1 MAGMLATADR
11 RARAANAAVKIGVL
25 TDMTHASADMS
36 GPGSL
41 AAAQLAVA
49 DAGGSALGQPIELI
63 SADHQ
68 MKPDI
73 GSGIAGEWYDTQ
85 NVDLIADVP
94 FSAVGLAV
102 QGVSRLK
109 KKLMI
114 TSGTG
119 ADDFTGKLCSPYSM
133 QWTFDSTGLA
143 NGTAATLLNRGAK
156 TFYFITP
163 DYAFGHSLEKVG
175 TALINARGGQ
185 VLGHSVFPFNT
196 PDMSSFLLAAQASGA
211 DVIAIAAG
219 PPDNISCVKQAAS
232 FGIGRGKQK
241 LAAFLAFINDIHAIG
256 LQQAQGLVLTTS
268 FYWDLDDQTRAWSQ
282 RFFKVNGKM
291 PSMTQAGVY
300 SGVLHYLKAVQA
312 IGSKDPDQV
321 AAKMRAT
328 PINDMFARGG
338 GAAAGWAD
346 GARHA
351 AGAGQGAGG
360 VQERMGPVQRARSHP
375 RRLRFPGYGYRRLP
389 ARRALIGHG
398 AGGEGRQGQGRC
410 PWTPLRASP

>member
-1 MAGMLATADR
+1 MQRRHLLAGAAAAAFAGASHR
-11 RARAANAAVKIGVL
+11 GQAANTAVKIGVL

-49 DAGGSALGQPIELI
+49 DAGGTALGQPIELI

-73 GSGIAGEWYDTQ
+73 GSGIAGAWYDTQ
-85 NVDLIADVP
+85 AVDLIADVP

-143 NGTAATLLNRGAK
+143 NGSAATLLNRGAK

-196 PDMSSFLLAAQASGA
+196 PDMSSYLLAAQASGA

-241 LAAFLAFINDIHAIG
+241 LAAFLGFINDIHAIG

-268 FYWDLDDQTRAWSQ
+268 FYWDLDEQTRAWSQ
-282 RFFKVNGKM
+282 RFFKANGKM

-338 GAAAGWAD
+338 VLRPDGLMVHDMLLVQAKAPAASKSEWDLYDVLERIPGASAFPDMATAGC
-346 GARHA
+346 
-351 AGAGQGAGG
+351 
-360 VQERMGPVQRARSHP
+360 P
-375 RRLRFPGYGYRRLP
+375 
-389 ARRALIGHG
+389 LIAH
-398 AGGEGRQGQGRC
+398 
-410 PWTPLRASP
+410 